1 MTEVPARG
9 RERLYLSRMNRL
21 LRTAALILSLGGC
34 GYLHRTP
41 PEPIN
46 APELPTVSDSV
57 ADSLLVDVQRVD
69 TSLVVD
75 MRYAT
80 KNNFTGAVL
89 PGYEANKA
97 YLRDEAAAAL
107 ALVNADLH
115 QQGLGLKI
123 FDAYRPVRATD
134 AMVKWTETAHRP
146 DLLRD
151 GYIAS
156 RSRHNLGVA
165 IDLTLIDWRTRA
177 ELAMGTRFDYFAP
190 AAFTRNANGVVAKN
204 RQLLRKVM
212 ERQGFVN
219 YEKEWWHYSY
229 PVENPVRFDRVVR

>member
-1 MTEVPARG
+1 
-9 RERLYLSRMNRL
+9 MNYRHISTL
-21 LRTAALILSLGGC
+21 ALFVSLGAC
-34 GYLHRTP
+34 ALPHRAP

-46 APELPTVSDSV
+46 TPDLPLASDSV
-57 ADSLLVDVQRVD
+57 ADSLLVDVRGVD
-69 TSLVVD
+69 TSIVVD

-107 ALVNADLH
+107 ALVNDDLH
-115 QQGLGLKI
+115 LQGLGLKI

-134 AMVKWTETAHRP
+134 AMVAWTQTAHRP

-156 RSRHNLGVA
+156 KSKHNLGVA
-165 IDLTLIDWRTRA
+165 VDLTIIDLRTRA
-177 ELAMGTRFDYFAP
+177 ELPMGTGFDTFSP
-190 AAFTRNANGVVAKN
+190 AAFTKNAATSVIAKN
-204 RQLLRKVM
+204 RQLLKKVM
-212 ERQGFVN
+212 ERQGFTN

-229 PVENPVRFDRVVR
+229 PVENPVRFDRVIR

>member
-1 MTEVPARG
+1 
-9 RERLYLSRMNRL
+9 MNRRHFSGLAL
-21 LRTAALILSLGGC
+21 LLAISGC
-34 GYLHRTP
+34 GILRRTP
-41 PEPIN
+41 PEPVN
-46 APELPTVSDSV
+46 TPELALVADSV
-57 ADSLLVDVQRVD
+57 ADSLLVDVQGVD
-69 TSLVVD
+69 TSIVVE

-89 PGYEANKA
+89 PGYEANRA

-115 QQGLGLKI
+115 LQGLGLKI
-123 FDAYRPVRATD
+123 FDAYRPVRATN
-134 AMVKWTETAHRP
+134 AMVTWTETAHRP

-156 RSRHNLGVA
+156 RSKHNLGVA
-165 IDLTLIDWRTRA
+165 VDLTLVDLRTRA
-177 ELAMGTRFDYFAP
+177 ELPMGTRFDYFAP
-190 AAFTRNANGVVAKN
+190 AAFTKNATGVFAKN
-204 RQLLRKVM
+204 RQLLKKVM
-212 ERQGFVN
+212 ERQGFSN

>member
-1 MTEVPARG
+1 MIHRT
-9 RERLYLSRMNRL
+9 
-21 LRTAALILSLGGC
+21 LRAAAAVIFLGGC
-34 GYLHRTP
+34 SVLHRTP
-41 PEPIN
+41 PEPVN
-46 APELPTVSDSV
+46 TPDLPLVSDSV
-57 ADSLLVDVQRVD
+57 ADSLLVDVRSVD
-69 TSLVVD
+69 TSIVVE

-89 PGYEANKA
+89 PGYEGNKA

-115 QQGLGLKI
+115 LQGLGLKI
-123 FDAYRPVRATD
+123 YDAYRPVRATN

-156 RSRHNLGVA
+156 KSRHNLGVA
-165 IDLTLIDWRTRA
+165 VDLTIIDLRTRA
-177 ELAMGTRFDYFAP
+177 ELPMGTSFDYFAP
-190 AAFTRNANGVVAKN
+190 LAYTKNATGIVAKN
-204 RQLLRKVM
+204 RQLLKKVM
-212 ERQGFVN
+212 ERQGFTN
-219 YEKEWWHYSY
+219 YANEWWHYTY

>member
-1 MTEVPARG
+1 
-9 RERLYLSRMNRL
+9 MNYRHISAL
-21 LRTAALILSLGGC
+21 ALFVSLAGCQLPHRAA
-34 GYLHRTP
+34 

-46 APELPTVSDSV
+46 APDLPLASDSV
-57 ADSLLVDVQRVD
+57 ADSLLVDVRGVD
-69 TSLVVD
+69 TSIVVD

-89 PGYEANKA
+89 PGYEANRA

-115 QQGLGLKI
+115 LQGLGLKI

-134 AMVKWTETAHRP
+134 AMVAWTQTAHRP

-156 RSRHNLGVA
+156 KSKHNLGVA
-165 IDLTLIDWRTRA
+165 VDLTIIDMRTRA
-177 ELAMGTRFDYFAP
+177 ELAMGTGFDMFSP
-190 AAFTRNANGVVAKN
+190 VAFTKNASSPLIAKN
-204 RQLLRKVM
+204 RQLLKKVM
-212 ERQGFVN
+212 ERQGFTN
-219 YEKEWWHYSY
+219 YEKEWWHYTYS
-229 PVENPVRFDRVVR
+229 VDNPVRFDRVIR